1 MNLDNQRLQE
11 IQQLKHAYGTQILA
25 SDSKAERKEYYKKI
39 DELTEEEK
47 QILERCDVII

>member
-1 MNLDNQRLQE
+1 MNIDNSRLRD

-25 SDSKAERKEYYKKI
+25 SDSKEERKMYYEKI

-47 QILERCDVII
+47 QILKRMDVII